1 MKENAECSQSLWDH
15 QIIRRGEGWL
25 QGAESKGT
33 ETIMVK
39 TSKTQAGLKDQ
50 HRLTYSV
57 AKGVED

>member
-39 TSKTQAGLKDQ
+39 NSKT
-50 HRLTYSV
+50 
-57 AKGVED
+57 